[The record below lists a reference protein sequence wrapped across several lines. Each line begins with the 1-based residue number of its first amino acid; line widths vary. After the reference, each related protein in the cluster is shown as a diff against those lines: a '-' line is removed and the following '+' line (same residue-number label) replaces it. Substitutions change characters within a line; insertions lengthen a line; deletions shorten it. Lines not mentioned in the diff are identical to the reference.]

1 MKMVT
6 HKFAFM
12 GGHSWTGYFDGKP
25 IAESCGNPSC
35 TICSTHSSHLKTQK
49 PKMECI
55 ILDDV
60 ESEKEEGK

>member
-1 MKMVT
+1 MKMT

-25 IAESCGNPSC
+25 VAENCGNPSC
-35 TICSTHSSHLKTQK
+35 TICSQK
-49 PKMECI
+49 PQKPQKPNVECI

-60 ESEKEEGK
+60 EEGGK